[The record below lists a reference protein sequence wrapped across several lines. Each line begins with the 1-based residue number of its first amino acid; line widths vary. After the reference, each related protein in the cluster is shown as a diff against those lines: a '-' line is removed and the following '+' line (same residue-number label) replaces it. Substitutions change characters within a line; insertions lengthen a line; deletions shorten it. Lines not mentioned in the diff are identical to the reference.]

1 MTHNILARRPLVI
14 GMVHLLPL
22 PGSPGYGGSMEP
34 ILEAARRDALALAQG
49 GVHAIMVENFGD
61 VPFARGRVGTETVA
75 AMTVAARVVA
85 ETSGLPLGINVLRND
100 GLSAMAVAAATGA
113 AFIRVNVLAGARLT
127 DQGIVE
133 GIAYELLRYRTALG
147 ASNVAVLAD
156 ISVKHSRPLAA
167 ENTALDAEELVGR
180 SGAAALIV
188 TGATT
193 GRPVDEAYLAELGR
207 VVDVPILVG
216 SGVTP
221 ATASRLL
228 GTASGFIVGTSLKEE
243 GRLDRPVDPT
253 RVRALMQAVADGASS

>member
-1 MTHNILARRPLVI
+1 MTHSILTRRPLVI

-22 PGSPGYGGSMEP
+22 PGSPGYGGSMDAV
-34 ILEAARRDALALAQG
+34 IEAARRDARALAEG

-75 AMTVAARVVA
+75 AMTAAARAVA

-100 GLSAMAVAAATGA
+100 GLSAMAVAAVTGA

-133 GIAYELLRYRTALG
+133 GIAYELLRYRSSLG
-147 ASNVAVLAD
+147 AGDVAILAD
-156 ISVKHSRPLAA
+156 ISVKHSRPLAP
-167 ENTALDAEELVGR
+167 EDTALDAEELVGR

-207 VVDVPILVG
+207 AVDVPILVG
-216 SGVTP
+216 SGVTTT
-221 ATASRLL
+221 TAPRLL
-228 GTASGFIVGTSLKEE
+228 ATASGFIVGTSLKED
-243 GRLDRPVDPT
+243 GRLDRPVDPA
-253 RVRALMQAVADGASS
+253 RVRELMAAVAGGTRS